1 MRHVRIPAS
10 GLLTHADPPGMKEM
24 TCHSA
29 TIHNS
34 QTYTICAR
42 NNASIVRVLPE
53 NAKINRDL
61 SNSDTSCTLV

>member
-34 QTYTICAR
+34 QTYTICA
-42 NNASIVRVLPE
+42 
-53 NAKINRDL
+53 
-61 SNSDTSCTLV
+61 